1 MDDRRRFTMKAVV
14 TGGTGFIGGRLV
26 EELVD
31 KGYKVRCLVRD
42 TSDVK
47 MLKELGV
54 ELIHGDLGDTE
65 SLKRLPKGG
74 GVVFHLAALVSD
86 WGRRED
92 FYRYNVDATRTL
104 LEASLKSGVSRFV
117 HMSSSTVVWKSDFWS
132 VHNLIDIDETYPYRD
147 KYNDNY
153 NASKADAERLVLSYN
168 RDNGL
173 ETVVIRPSNVW
184 GAGDTVILPR
194 IAMAAKKG
202 ILFPMGSGERTV
214 TPCHVDNLA
223 RALLLAAEK
232 GNAPGNIY
240 FINDGVKIG
249 YMEFLQKQLKA
260 AGVDWK
266 PGFSIPYKLA
276 YSLAALMEFLF
287 RLVKSEKPPVLTRF
301 AVAALAG
308 SRSYSIDKARREL
321 GYEPS
326 VDLDEGMRKMHDW
339 VNLMGGTE
347 VLLKY

>member
-1 MDDRRRFTMKAVV
+1 MKAVV

-26 EELVD
+26 EELVE

-47 MLKELGV
+47 ILKELGV
-54 ELIHGDLGDTE
+54 ELVHGDLGDTE

-74 GVVFHLAALVSD
+74 NVVFHLAALVSD
-86 WGRRED
+86 WGERED

-104 LEASLKSGVSRFV
+104 LEASLNSGVKRFV
-117 HMSSSTVVWKSDFWS
+117 HMSSSTVVWKSDFWN
-132 VHNLIDIDETYPYRD
+132 VHNLTDIDETFPYRD

-153 NASKADAERLVLSYN
+153 NASKADAEKLVLSFN
-168 RDNGL
+168 SNKSL

-194 IAMAAKKG
+194 VAMAAKKG

-223 RALLLAAEK
+223 HALLLAAEK
-232 GNAPGNIY
+232 GNVSGNIY

-249 YMEFLQKQLKA
+249 YMEFLRKQLKA
-260 AGVDWK
+260 AGIDWK

-276 YSLAALMEFLF
+276 YSGAAFMEVVY
-287 RLVKSEKPPVLTRF
+287 RLIKSEKPPVLTRF

-308 SRSYSIDKARREL
+308 SRSYSIEKARRDL
-321 GYEPS
+321 GYEPT
-326 VDLDEGMRKMHDW
+326 VDLDDGMRKMHDW
-339 VNLMGGTE
+339 VNLLGGTDA
-347 VLLKY
+347 LLKY

>member
-1 MDDRRRFTMKAVV
+1 MKAVV

-26 EELVD
+26 EELVE
-31 KGYKVRCLVRD
+31 KGYRVRCLVRD
-42 TSDVK
+42 TSNVK

-54 ELIHGDLGDTE
+54 ELVHGDLGDTE
-65 SLKRLPKGG
+65 SLKRLPAGG
-74 GVVFHLAALVSD
+74 DVVFHLAALVSD

-92 FYRYNVDATRTL
+92 FHRYNVDATRTL
-104 LEASLKSGVSRFV
+104 LEAAIKSGVKRFV
-117 HMSSSTVVWKSDFWS
+117 HMSSSTVVWKSDFWN
-132 VHNLIDIDETYPYRD
+132 VHNLIDIDETFPRRD

-153 NASKADAERLVLSYN
+153 NASKADAERLVLSFN
-168 RDNGL
+168 MEKDL

-194 IAMAAKKG
+194 VATAARKG
-202 ILFPMGSGERTV
+202 ILFPMGSGGRTV

-249 YMEFLQKQLKA
+249 YMEFLQKQLRA
-260 AGVDWK
+260 AGIDWE

-276 YSLAALMEFLF
+276 YSIAACMESIF
-287 RLVKSEKPPVLTRF
+287 RLMKSEKPPVLTRF

-326 VDLDEGMRKMHDW
+326 VDLDEGMRKMQAW
-339 VNLMGGTE
+339 VNLLGGTE
-347 VLLKY
+347 ALLKY